1 MTAKNTINMILTS
14 LVNNNNLLEEVV
26 GDIKSRFKISLDVT
40 KLQNLLN
47 VVEVNVDDRASCT
60 LNEN

>member
-26 GDIKSRFKISLDVT
+26 GDIKSRFKISLNVT

-47 VVEVNVDDRASCT
+47 VVEVDVDNRASCT

>member
-26 GDIKSRFKISLDVT
+26 GDIKSRFKISLDVI

-47 VVEVNVDDRASCT
+47 VVEVDVDNRASCT